1 MDYQVT
7 GTCRYCGHMS
17 TVKASEPYE
26 GQDADSLITNYC
38 TCDGARR
45 ARKSVEVRENVAL
58 MFGDESVEMG
68 FDPEDARTINAIDRL
83 IDFVLNGVLME
94 VMARM
99 PGGDICKIK
108 LDKHGEL
115 QVTRTL
121 KRQRKM

>member
-1 MDYQVT
+1 MDYHVT
-7 GTCRYCGHMS
+7 GTCRYCGQMS

-26 GQDADSLITNYC
+26 GQDADSLISNYC

-45 ARKSVEVRENVAL
+45 ARKIVEVRGNVWL
-58 MFGDESVEMG
+58 MLGEESVDMG
-68 FDPEDARTINAIDRL
+68 FDPEGAQTIEAIDRL
-83 IDFVLNGVLME
+83 IDFVLDGLLIE
-94 VMARM
+94 ATARM

-121 KRQRKM
+121 KRQRTM

>member
-7 GTCRYCGHMS
+7 GTCRYCGQMS

-45 ARKSVEVRENVAL
+45 ARKSVEVRGNVAL
-58 MFGDESVEMG
+58 MFGEDSVEMG
-68 FDPEDARTINAIDRL
+68 FEPEEARTINAIDRL

-94 VMARM
+94 ATARM

-121 KRQRKM
+121 KRQRTM

>member
-1 MDYQVT
+1 MDYHVT
-7 GTCRYCGHMS
+7 GTCRYCGQMS
-17 TVKASEPYE
+17 TVNASEPYE

-45 ARKSVEVRENVAL
+45 ARKSVEVRGNVGFML
-58 MFGDESVEMG
+58 GEESVDMG
-68 FDPEDARTINAIDRL
+68 FDPEGAQAIEAIDRL
-83 IDFVLNGVLME
+83 IDFVLDGLLIE
-94 VMARM
+94 ATARM

-121 KRQRKM
+121 KRQRTM

>member
-7 GTCRYCGHMS
+7 GTCRYCGQMS

-45 ARKSVEVRENVAL
+45 ARKSVEVRESVGQL
-58 MFGDESVEMG
+58 FGEESVEMG
-68 FDPEDARTINAIDRL
+68 FVPEEAHTIKAIDRL

-94 VMARM
+94 ATARM
-99 PGGDICKIK
+99 PCGDICKIK

-121 KRQRKM
+121 KRQRTM